1 MFEYL
6 INTTEVYRV
15 DTEKEAA
22 ELINK
27 AKQDREYDLAK
38 YSSTK
43 KERKQKGEIIDEWYQ
58 VTLVIIPLALA
69 NPNLYIY
76 LPFQNK
82 YSLVNQSPHQNQFYL
97 YNKVKY
103 GQQVLFHH

>member
-22 ELINK
+22 ELINN
-27 AKQDREYDLAK
+27 AKQNREYDLAK

-43 KERKQKGEIIDEWYQ
+43 KERKQDFSKKLLSFI
-58 VTLVIIPLALA
+58 
-69 NPNLYIY
+69 NLN
-76 LPFQNK
+76 LLEK
-82 YSLVNQSPHQNQFYL
+82 
-97 YNKVKY
+97 
-103 GQQVLFHH
+103 